1 MRRNDS
7 FKGGGQLRQ
16 AVEFYTVDDENGD
29 SQTNSPTREKVFAY
43 KGSASISPYQ
53 GLASRDAQVIVV
65 GETWSTVFIRY
76 HQGRVPIEGMF
87 MKVITTGEFF
97 EVKGSQP
104 IDYDNRRV
112 ELTCRLIR

>member
-1 MRRNDS
+1 MRRGDS
-7 FKGGGQLRQ
+7 FKGGGELRQ
-16 AVEFYTVDDENGD
+16 AVEFYSVDDENG
-29 SQTNSPTREKVFAY
+29 SSPTGSPTREKVLAY
-43 KGSASISPYQ
+43 KASASIAPFQ

-76 HQGRVPIEGMF
+76 HQGRVPVEGMY
-87 MKVITTGEFF
+87 MKVVRTDEFH
-97 EVKGSQP
+97 EVKGVQP